1 MRSKT
6 LVATVAVALLSLT
19 ACGSGEQAAAPAA
32 GGWSFT
38 DDRGTTV
45 TAAATPQRVVAQ
57 VSSAAAL
64 KDFGVKVTGT
74 FGPLSRPDGTVEPEA
89 GSLVPSE
96 VTDVTGPAY
105 GELNLERLASL
116 RPELLVSG
124 KYAEFPGLWHL
135 KEDQEKRALEI
146 TPTAGIVQS
155 GADLPKTISRYKDLA
170 RSLGGD
176 VDSERVKADERAFQA
191 ATQRV
196 RDIGSRMKAE
206 NRSILAVG
214 GLPDQY
220 FVVVPGRNPDLAYY
234 TEGLGLPIRTPDA
247 PDTTGGGYF
256 EILSWERADKYQAD
270 ILMWDTRPAS
280 IPPAQL
286 KANPVFAA
294 MPAAANDRFVEWDAV
309 APLSY
314 ASYAKIMNKLAD
326 QLEAKLAT
334 F

>member
-1 MRSKT
+1 MRRKT
-6 LVATVAVALLSLT
+6 LVATVAVALVGLT
-19 ACGSGEQAAAPAA
+19 ACGGGGDQAAAP

-45 TAAATPQRVVAQ
+45 TAAGTPQRIVAQ

-74 FGPLSRPDGTVEPEA
+74 FGPLVRPDGTVEPEA
-89 GSLVPSE
+89 GSLVPAE
-96 VTDVTGPAY
+96 VTDVTGQAY
-105 GELNLERLASL
+105 GTLNLERLASL
-116 RPELLVSG
+116 KPELLVSG

-135 KEDQEKRALEI
+135 EEDQEKRALEL

-170 RSLGGD
+170 RSLGAD
-176 VDSERVKADERAFQA
+176 VESAQVKADEQAFQA
-191 ATQRV
+191 AAQRV
-196 RDIGSRMKAE
+196 KDIGARMKAE
-206 NRSILAVG
+206 NRSIVAIG

-220 FVVVPGRNPDLAYY
+220 FVVVPARNPDLAYY
-234 TEGLGLPIRTPDA
+234 TEGLGLPIKTPDN
-247 PDTTGGGYF
+247 PDATGGGYF
-256 EILSWERADKYQAD
+256 ETLSWERADKYQGD
-270 ILMWDTRPAS
+270 LLMWDTRPAS

-334 F
+334 L